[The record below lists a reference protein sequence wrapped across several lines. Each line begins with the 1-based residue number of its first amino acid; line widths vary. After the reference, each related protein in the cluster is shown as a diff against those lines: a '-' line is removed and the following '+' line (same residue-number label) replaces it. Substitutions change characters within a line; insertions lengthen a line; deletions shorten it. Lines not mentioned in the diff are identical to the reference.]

1 MMSSDSWQVFKRK
14 PFTSTSKYQSMITW
28 PQSIS
33 RGQNFLGCFVK
44 FLECQAF
51 PVFSSYNFIKCS
63 MASSLDGICS
73 SLLLPITVPTR
84 PQDLNIQYLWEE
96 KKSIRYN
103 FAGQLVIFQDELPL
117 PAISLEGEKSCK
129 HPKMM
134 ITDKEEQKEPV
145 LNNFYFNFY

>member
-1 MMSSDSWQVFKRK
+1 
-14 PFTSTSKYQSMITW
+14 
-28 PQSIS
+28 
-33 RGQNFLGCFVK
+33 
-44 FLECQAF
+44 
-51 PVFSSYNFIKCS
+51 

-103 FAGQLVIFQDELPL
+103 FAGQPVVFQDELPL
-117 PAISLEGEKSCK
+117 TAISLEGEKSCK
-129 HPKMM
+129 HTKMM
-134 ITDKEEQKEPV
+134 ITDEEEQKEPV